1 MSLFVATK
9 NVVGIWENLNQEEAE
24 NFCEHLTDLMLKYNL
39 DECTDP
45 LESISAF
52 ANEAS
57 QILNESDAQAFVEE
71 LEQMRQETF

>member
-1 MSLFVATK
+1 MSLFVATQ
-9 NVVGIWENLNQEEAE
+9 NVIKIWENLNQEEAE
-24 NFCEHLTDLMLKYNL
+24 NFCEHLTELMIKYQL

-57 QILNESDAQAFVEE
+57 QILNEASAQAFVEE
-71 LEQMRQETF
+71 LKQMKETF